1 MVLKAKESQ
10 SKLIYVPCIVMPP
23 IKMAAFTTN
32 FPSIIDL
39 CPGPNLLFWTS
50 NLKAIRVQRLTKS
63 WQRDISLTSNPF
75 KPNEILIH
83 IRPQ

>member
-1 MVLKAKESQ
+1 MVLKANKLQ
-10 SKLIYVPCIVMPP
+10 SKLIHIPCRVLP
-23 IKMAAFTTN
+23 IISMAASTTD

-50 NLKAIRVQRLTKS
+50 NLEAIRVQRFIKP

-75 KPNEILIH
+75 KPNETLIH